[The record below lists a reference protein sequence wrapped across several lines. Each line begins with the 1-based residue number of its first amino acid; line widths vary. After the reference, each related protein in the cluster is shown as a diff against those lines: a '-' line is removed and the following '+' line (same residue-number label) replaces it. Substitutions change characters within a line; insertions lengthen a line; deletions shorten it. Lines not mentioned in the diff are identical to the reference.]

1 MLLNFVCLQGLS
13 NTVFYAQTI
22 VKTAV
27 PHCHTPNTVISE
39 KNAYFCFSIFNQP
52 FKDFF
57 LFFFFTATGVNPILL
72 LYAINFLGR
81 TDCFKLHVLSNCFHS
96 VPTTSTL
103 RLETLPCAYLILC
116 TKMKLCLC
124 RSVRVI
130 LLCFARQFNSRAVCQ
145 VYYIITLY

>member
-57 LFFFFTATGVNPILL
+57 LIFFFTATGVNPILL
-72 LYAINFLGR
+72 KQANIQNKIIALCYQFSGQNRLFQTTRLVQLFSLRTYNINSETR
-81 TDCFKLHVLSNCFHS
+81 NSSMCVLNIMHKNE
-96 VPTTSTL
+96 VML
-103 RLETLPCAYLILC
+103 
-116 TKMKLCLC
+116 M
-124 RSVRVI
+124 
-130 LLCFARQFNSRAVCQ
+130 
-145 VYYIITLY
+145 